1 MENRSCYGQAFR
13 QLRLDR
19 GYSLKEAAGNIISPQ
34 MLGVLSM
41 ENLVLVLITL
51 AVSSSV

>member
-1 MENRSCYGQAFR
+1 MENRSCYGKAFR

-34 MLGVLSM
+34 MY
-41 ENLVLVLITL
+41 
-51 AVSSSV
+51 

>member
-34 MLGVLSM
+34 MLGVFEHGKSGISL
-41 ENLVLVLITL
+41 NLITL
-51 AVSSSV
+51 AIS